1 MTNNSRSS
9 NTVSASVLEI
19 YRAVDDQQED
29 SAKLKNKEQQP
40 AKKEDGLYDET
51 S

>member
-1 MTNNSRSS
+1 MTNISRSS
-9 NTVSASVLEI
+9 NTVSGSVVET
-19 YRAVDDQQED
+19 YTAVDDQQED

-40 AKKEDGLYDET
+40 AKNEGGLYDET